1 LEKFAAVIRR
11 ERMICLPA
19 VIIAQ
24 ESGFQRWT
32 SMPEGNWRG
41 AIGRGFDKD
50 GEWRGMGSGDRM
62 GLSQE
67 R

>member
-1 LEKFAAVIRR
+1 
-11 ERMICLPA
+11 MICLPA